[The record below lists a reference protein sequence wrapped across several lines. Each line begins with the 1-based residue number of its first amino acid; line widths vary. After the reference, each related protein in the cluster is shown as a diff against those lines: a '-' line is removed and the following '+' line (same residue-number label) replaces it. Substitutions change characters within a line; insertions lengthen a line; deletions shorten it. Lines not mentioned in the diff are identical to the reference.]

1 MRKAISLAL
10 LLMVAMFCNAQMA
23 NPVKFTSQLKTG
35 NTAEGE
41 IIFSG
46 KIEKGWHVYSTNLGS
61 DGPVEAS
68 FHVDKKMVSS
78 WSENLHRAVVRFP
91 RWTQCSE

>member
-46 KIEKGWHVYSTNLGS
+46 KIERDGTSILPILVATAPSRRHSMST
-61 DGPVEAS
+61 
-68 FHVDKKMVSS
+68 KRRY
-78 WSENLHRAVVRFP
+78 RAGRKTYTA
-91 RWTQCSE
+91 RS

>member
-41 IIFSG
+41 IIFSFN
-46 KIEKGWHVYSTNLGS
+46 I
-61 DGPVEAS
+61 
-68 FHVDKKMVSS
+68 
-78 WSENLHRAVVRFP
+78 
-91 RWTQCSE
+91 